1 MPQGERHADH
11 LEVER
16 TYLLPVGGDLPDL
29 TGLDS
34 IATVDEPHELK
45 LVADYYDTDDLR
57 LLRAGTTLRRR
68 TGGVDQGWHV
78 KIPAPPDGRLELRR
92 PLGRSPLPPK
102 AVRGLVAARTAVAPL
117 RRVATIANHRT
128 VRVLRNAASA
138 SLAEVCHDRVTATL
152 PDGRQLDWR
161 ELEVELTGGSLD
173 LLEAVEAVLSA
184 AGGQV
189 SPWPSKLRRAL
200 GADAG
205 LDPGLDPGDE
215 TAGAVV
221 LARVAEL
228 VEELVGWDAAVR
240 RDVPDSVHKARVT
253 IRRLRSVLAAHRRL
267 LDRAGTDPVRTE
279 LKWFAEVLGAVR
291 DDEVMRDDLTDLV
304 DTQPHDTVRAHTR
317 RRMGRL
323 LSDRERQHD
332 KALRAAMD
340 SRRHGELWAALHDV
354 VARPPWTERA
364 ARPPA
369 GELSKALA
377 RQLRRLDQ
385 ARGHLA
391 AQLPGPERDVALHE
405 LRKTVK
411 RLRYTVEVALP
422 RAGRPAHKLIRR
434 LERFQSYAGQLH
446 DDQVALQLL
455 SDAADQETAFAFGHL
470 HGVLAERVADAW
482 AALDEE
488 EARLDAPKLRAKLLR

>member
-1 MPQGERHADH
+1 MPHGERAADH
-11 LEVER
+11 VEVER
-16 TYLLPVGGDLPDL
+16 TYVLPGPFDLPDL
-29 TGLDS
+29 TGVDS
-34 IATVDEPHELK
+34 VASVDGPRTLM

-57 LLRAGTTLRRR
+57 LLRARTTLRRR
-68 TGGVDQGWHV
+68 LGGVDDGWHV
-78 KIPAPPDGRLELRR
+78 KVPAPPDGRLELHR
-92 PLGRSPLPPK
+92 PLGRSLRPPK
-102 AVRGLVAARTAVAPL
+102 AVRGLVAARTAGAPL
-117 RRVATIANHRT
+117 RRVATIHSHRT
-128 VRVLRNAASA
+128 VRVLRSATGA
-138 SLAEVCHDRVTATL
+138 SLAEVCHDQVTAAV
-152 PDGRQLDWR
+152 PDGRQLDWS

-173 LLEAVEAVLSA
+173 LLEAVEEALTA
-184 AGGQV
+184 AGAAV

-200 GADAG
+200 GAGLDDPV
-205 LDPGLDPGDE
+205 LDPGTD

-221 LARVAEL
+221 MARVAEL
-228 VEELVGWDAAVR
+228 VEELIGWDVAVR
-240 RDVPDSVHKARVT
+240 RNRPDSVHKARVT
-253 IRRLRSVLAAHRRL
+253 IRRLRSVLAAHRRV
-267 LDRAGTDPVRTE
+267 LDRAGTDPVRNE
-279 LKWFAEVLGAVR
+279 LNWFAEVLGDVR
-291 DDEVMRDDLTDLV
+291 DDEVMRGDLTDLV

-323 LSDRERQHD
+323 LSDRERRHD

-488 EARLDAPKLRAKLLR
+488 EARLEAPKLRAKLLR